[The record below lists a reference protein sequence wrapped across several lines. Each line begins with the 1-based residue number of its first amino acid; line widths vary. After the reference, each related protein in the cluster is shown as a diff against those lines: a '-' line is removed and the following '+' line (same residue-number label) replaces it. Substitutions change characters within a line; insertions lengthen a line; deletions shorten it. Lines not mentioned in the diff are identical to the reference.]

1 MVAKKLLVD
10 EKITASLKQ
19 IFLLGVVCKVSN
31 RNTLSGE
38 TFALL
43 KNVVLSMFK
52 FCALSKLLFY
62 YNLLLIGPQP
72 TFLECIVNFL

>member
-1 MVAKKLLVD
+1 MRAKTVRLLNFLHEVVMFLKWTAMVAKKLLVD

-43 KNVVLSMFK
+43 KNVCYQCLNFVL
-52 FCALSKLLFY
+52 
-62 YNLLLIGPQP
+62 
-72 TFLECIVNFL
+72 